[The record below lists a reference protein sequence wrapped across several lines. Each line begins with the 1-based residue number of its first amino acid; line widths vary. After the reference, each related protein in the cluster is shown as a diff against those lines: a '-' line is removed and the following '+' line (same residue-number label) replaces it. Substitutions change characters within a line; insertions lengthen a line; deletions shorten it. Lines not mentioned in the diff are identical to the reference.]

1 MLGRRGFLRATAA
14 TAAVTGGVRAA
25 AASTGATTG
34 ATTGTTR
41 PTERHVPADQISIQL
56 YTVRDILARDPR
68 GTIAALRNIG
78 YQKVEVAGTAGF
90 AAADFRALLDAHGIQ
105 ATSAHLGIPQPF
117 NAAAWNASLATART
131 LGCQYVVHP
140 FFGINLWGPIRD
152 AAVWTAFAQDLNR
165 AGALA
170 RAAGLEFGYHNH
182 QFEFLPL
189 SDGSGRRPFDLI
201 TSITD
206 RRLVHLQLDIYW
218 SWRGAADPLD
228 LVRANA
234 GRVRQFHVKDMNVD
248 SGFADP
254 GTGLIDFGRTFA
266 AAPTAGAQEFI
277 VERDDAGTPPRSPAD
292 ALRTAA
298 VGYEFLRTL
307 RF

>member
-1 MLGRRGFLRATAA
+1 
-14 TAAVTGGVRAA
+14 
-25 AASTGATTG
+25 
-34 ATTGTTR
+34 
-41 PTERHVPADQISIQL
+41 VPADQISIQL

-78 YQKVEVAGTAGF
+78 YQKVEVAGTAGLT
-90 AAADFRALLDAHGIQ
+90 AADFRALLDAHGIR

-152 AAVWTAFAQDLNR
+152 AVVWTAFAQDLNR

-182 QFEFLPL
+182 QLEFLPL

-254 GTGLIDFGRTFA
+254 GTGLIDFGRIFA
-266 AAPTAGAQEFI
+266 AGPTAGVKEFI
-277 VERDDAGTPPRSPAD
+277 VERDDAGTAPRSPAD

-298 VGYEFLRTL
+298 VGYEYLRTL